1 MKIMK
6 STATPTLLNKPVR
19 IVASASFNDMYGG
32 IEAGLYIGI
41 ALEILQKHPHD
52 MLVFEMANESCL
64 QVRLAGY
71 HLQTQKLN
79 EKSVVFKT
87 ESLSI
92 KTFWVKV
99 DDYGTEYILTFLFP
113 EDY

>member
-1 MKIMK
+1 M
-6 STATPTLLNKPVR
+6 
-19 IVASASFNDMYGG
+19 VASASFNDMYGG
-32 IEAGLYIGI
+32 IEAGHYMDI
-41 ALEILQKHPHD
+41 ALRILQKYPHN
-52 MLVFEMANESCL
+52 MLIFETANKNHL

-71 HLQTQKLN
+71 HLQTQKLD

-87 ESLSI
+87 ESLEV

-99 DDYGTEYILTFLFP
+99 DNYETEYVLTFLFP